1 MTTDLKSKVAWITG
15 GGSGIGLAGALELAK
30 AGAHVVIS
38 GRTAATNASAER
50 ALNAVGSAEAIS
62 LDVADKHAVKAAAD
76 AILAKHGRI
85 DILVNSAGTNA
96 TKRNFDVVTT
106 DAWDDVV
113 AINLS
118 GLFYCCHAVLPSM
131 RAQQDGLI
139 INVSSWAGAYPT
151 KLTGPAYN
159 ATKRA
164 VIALTESI
172 NMEECRHGI
181 RASSILPGEVATP
194 ILDKRPIPP
203 SAERRARMAQPE
215 DLGQAILFIA
225 TMPWLRFPER
235 QGVNIDEYPHLKK
248 WRDSLL
254 ARPAV
259 ERALKVLADRRRTEM
274 TKEQKENLFGATQ
287 YAKR

>member
-1 MTTDLKSKVAWITG
+1 MMSANLEGKICWITG
-15 GGSGIGLAGALELAK
+15 GGSGIGLAGAVELVK
-30 AGAHVVIS
+30 AGAHVVIT
-38 GRTAATNASAER
+38 GRTASTNASAEK
-50 ALNAVGSAEAIS
+50 LLKSLGSAEAM
-62 LDVADKHAVKAAAD
+62 LVDVADKAAVKAAAD
-76 AILAKHGRI
+76 AILDRHGRI

-96 TKRNFDVVTT
+96 TARNWDVVTM

-118 GLFYCCHAVLPSM
+118 GLFYCCHAALPAM

-139 INVSSWAGAYPT
+139 INVSSWAGRFPS

-172 NMEECRHGI
+172 NMEECQNGI

-203 SAERRARMAQPE
+203 SAERRAAMVQPE
-215 DLGQAILFIA
+215 DMGEAILFVAKMPARSCVNELIIA
-225 TMPWLRFPER
+225 PTLNRFYVGGIE
-235 QGVNIDEYPHLKK
+235 E
-248 WRDSLL
+248 
-254 ARPAV
+254 
-259 ERALKVLADRRRTEM
+259 KV
-274 TKEQKENLFGATQ
+274 K
-287 YAKR
+287 